1 MKLTVRQPIAK
12 NDGTF
17 ELRNVA
23 VTDIVVNGYAL
34 MAIDGSTSNSGVAIM
49 RQHDCAI
56 LYIISAERDKKNESP
71 VRYKIELKRAIKDIL
86 ARNRFIDQIYYE
98 EPVIANLSAV
108 SNLFMLR
115 AFIEEMIIEN
125 EPDFDYL
132 QHYEVPN
139 MRWKKLFLEPEKV
152 PQGTDKQKEA
162 VRNKLITYLPFLSV
176 ITQDEVDALCMG
188 FVCCQTL
195 AKGGS
200 GKDIQAKKKA
210 HKFKYNVRF
219 IGADDDDSMFVEL
232 WDIYD
237 GPESILQNGIRL
249 TELDAKGKFDEHVFE
264 TMGDDDALIIVKFSS
279 KRHSNLVLEHRIGN
293 LSAIYDYIYA
303 VVWRVARKRN

>member
-17 ELRNVA
+17 ELRNVS

-139 MRWKKLFLEPEKV
+139 MRWKKCRYE
-152 PQGTDKQKEA
+152 GMC
-162 VRNKLITYLPFLSV
+162 R
-176 ITQDEVDALCMG
+176 
-188 FVCCQTL
+188 
-195 AKGGS
+195 
-200 GKDIQAKKKA
+200 
-210 HKFKYNVRF
+210 
-219 IGADDDDSMFVEL
+219 
-232 WDIYD
+232 
-237 GPESILQNGIRL
+237 
-249 TELDAKGKFDEHVFE
+249 
-264 TMGDDDALIIVKFSS
+264 
-279 KRHSNLVLEHRIGN
+279 
-293 LSAIYDYIYA
+293 
-303 VVWRVARKRN
+303 